1 MCAAVV
7 LAAIPCL
14 LTAQV
19 APADTLLNGA
29 AWAGAGLLA
38 VSVFYRPQIRCEKD
52 LGEWGE
58 TVLRRAARVTPI
70 LWAGFYAY
78 HLITWM
84 GIQQVPVTMNVVVP
98 YLALAPLLLKR
109 EVMVWISALVV
120 LGLGLLD
127 PGSLSNA
134 ALALAA
140 CLTWIGRRRNHP
152 RLYLGVVVFAYLGGW
167 TWGMGELALPDPN
180 LTLSLLGTGAALL
193 LGWRYQ
199 LYTAIPAAAL
209 CLAPGAYPYL
219 PQTSFQWGVTLLAL
233 GFVKLFSGF
242 AVNWYAKEPG

>member
-1 MCAAVV
+1 MSGVRRFC
-7 LAAIPCL
+7 
-14 LTAQV
+14 
-19 APADTLLNGA
+19 GA
-29 AWAGAGLLA
+29 
-38 VSVFYRPQIRCEKD
+38 
-52 LGEWGE
+52 
-58 TVLRRAARVTPI
+58 RRASPRFCGP
-70 LWAGFYAY
+70 GFMP
-78 HLITWM
+78 ITWSP
-84 GIQQVPVTMNVVVP
+84 GWVVP

-109 EVMVWISALVV
+109 EVTVWIGALVV
-120 LGLGLLD
+120 LGFGLLD
-127 PGSLSNA
+127 PSSLSNA

-140 CLTWIGRRRNHP
+140 CLAWIGWRRNHP

-167 TWGMGELALPDPN
+167 IWGMSELALPDPN

-199 LYTAIPAAAL
+199 LYTAIPAAVL

-242 AVNWYAKEPG
+242 AVNWFAKEPG